1 MITVNPFGDKTVGVL
16 GLGRSGLAAARALL
30 EAGAVV
36 VAWDDNA
43 ARREEARF
51 AGFTLSDPAED
62 DWTRNAALILSPGIP
77 LTHPTPHRQVA
88 KAKAAGIPV
97 IGDVEL
103 FAAALA
109 DQPEAATVAITG
121 TNGKSTTTALVA
133 HVFHA
138 LGIPSVAAG
147 NIGRSV
153 MSLDALPRGGAYVL
167 EVSSYQI
174 DLAPSLKP
182 DIAVL
187 LNITPDHLDRHG
199 GLEGYV
205 AVKRKLFANQT
216 AGDWAIVGIDD
227 PHCAGICAG
236 LIEAG
241 RQSVIPVSVN
251 QAVPDGVYAR
261 DGKLVD
267 ATDGTPRM
275 VGDLTL
281 LPTLKGL
288 HNWQNAAAAYAAVS
302 RRVDDPKGIFD
313 AMMSF
318 PGLPHRMEQ
327 VGEAQGVLFI
337 NDSKATNQA
346 SAARALA
353 SFSNI
358 RWVAGGIA
366 KEDHLDEVRPFLP
379 QVAKA
384 YLIGRDGPMFER
396 LLAPVLPT
404 LLCRDL
410 TAALEHAT
418 EDAIAQGGGTVLL
431 SPAAASLDQFRDYE
445 DRGDQFR
452 AWAQTW
458 IDERGRG

>member
-1 MITVNPFGDKTVGVL
+1 MITVNPFGEKTVGVL

-30 EAGAVV
+30 DAGAAVV
-36 VAWDDNA
+36 VWDDNA

-51 AGFTLSDPAED
+51 AGFTLSDPAKD
-62 DWTRNAALILSPGIP
+62 DWTANAALLLSPGIP
-77 LTHPTPHRQVA
+77 LTHPAPHAEVA
-88 KAKAAGIPV
+88 KANAAGIPV
-97 IGDVEL
+97 VGDMEL

-138 LGIPSVAAG
+138 LGVPSVAAG
-147 NIGRSV
+147 NIGRPV
-153 MSLDALPRGGAYVL
+153 MSLDALPSGGVYVL

-174 DLAPSLKP
+174 DLAPRLKP

-199 GLEGYV
+199 GMAGYV
-205 AVKRKLFANQT
+205 AVKRRLFANQGAT
-216 AGDWAIVGIDD
+216 DWAIIGIDD
-227 PHCAGICAG
+227 AHCAGICAG
-236 LIEAG
+236 LKAEG
-241 RQSVIPVSVN
+241 RQVIPVSAN
-251 QAVPDGVYAR
+251 QAVAEGVYVA

-267 ATDGTPRM
+267 ATGGTPRI

-281 LPTLKGL
+281 LPTLKGR

-302 RRVDDPKGIFD
+302 RRVDDPAGIFD
-313 AMMSF
+313 AMMTF

-327 VGEAQGVLFI
+327 VGEAEGILFV

-346 SAARALA
+346 SAARALS
-353 SFSNI
+353 SFANI
-358 RWVAGGIA
+358 RWIAGGIA

-396 LLAPVLPT
+396 LLQPLVPAI
-404 LLCRDL
+404 LCGDM
-410 TAALEHAT
+410 TTALESAT
-418 EDAIAQGGGTVLL
+418 RDASTQGGGTVLL

-445 DRGDQFR
+445 DRGDRFR

-458 IDERGRG
+458 IEQRERG